1 MQYENNQEL
10 EIKAKLKITGIFPAG
25 DVHHKVTTYKVE
37 IDGHYFNIPEP
48 LLEKLEVKSEPEEVE
63 EISEES
69 QEDETTEEESEPE
82 DNTEKDLLIKE
93 AKELGIAGNLY
104 GMRPDTLIAKIKKAK
119 EPKEVE

>member
-1 MQYENNQEL
+1 MQYENQQEL

-48 LLEKLEVKSEPEEVE
+48 LLEKLEVKSEPE
-63 EISEES
+63 
-69 QEDETTEEESEPE
+69 
-82 DNTEKDLLIKE
+82 DNSEKDLLIKE

-104 GMRPDTLIAKIKKAK
+104 GMRPDTLIAKIKEAK
-119 EPKEVE
+119 GEKVGQA